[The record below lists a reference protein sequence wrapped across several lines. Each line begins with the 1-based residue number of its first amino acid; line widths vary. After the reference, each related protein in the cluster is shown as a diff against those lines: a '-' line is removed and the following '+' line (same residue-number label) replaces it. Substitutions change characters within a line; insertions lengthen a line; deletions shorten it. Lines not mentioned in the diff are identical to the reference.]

1 MLFSLLL
8 AYFAGISPVVALT
21 GRTLERRGPQ
31 TSAVCSVDFLWADN
45 SEGVSPCLLA
55 AVVIGACQG
64 GSWYIPAL
72 NSTNTYTNP
81 NSTTANVCTCSW
93 LAYNLLAAC
102 ADCQGFMQAVPNVAP
117 YFQSCQIFETTTN
130 SYFPDNYVLPADT
143 FIPYWAT
150 TDPKTWPSQ
159 HFDVTTAKNISQQGH
174 PDISS
179 ATTSSSKKKKTPIGV
194 IVGIS
199 VGGLALVVFAGGTT
213 FLICRR
219 RRTTR
224 PPSSPSVT
232 MEHLTHIRSPS
243 DITMTSIGSLGY
255 ATLVSTSTSPQDR
268 RITTHSYNTS
278 PQSPSY
284 FNSPIATIPQP
295 TAPPSNLEQFVD
307 PFISPLG
314 PINISPG
321 DRKGATG
328 RTPVNDA
335 LTTSPVRIQSW
346 AEPRRSRLNPP
357 PYSPTDDSPSPSA
370 RTQRRH
376 THQTDTYWTHTSGAQ
391 SGSGQAG
398 ESGAS
403 PFSDILARVPENLP
417 PARERVD
424 GKPNI
429 DSKREKKKGTA
440 RSVDRRD
447 IA

>member
-8 AYFAGISPVVALT
+8 VVFAGTSPVIALI
-21 GRTLERRGPQ
+21 GRTLQRRGPQ
-31 TSAVCSVDFLWADN
+31 TSAVCTVDFLLVHSCIKFDEYVHQ
-45 SEGVSPCLLA
+45 SE
-55 AVVIGACQG
+55 
-64 GSWYIPAL
+64 L
-72 NSTNTYTNP
+72 NDRQRLHMVQFCNFSHP
-81 NSTTANVCTCSW
+81 LTANANTDPPSSW

-102 ADCQGFMQAVPNVAP
+102 ADCQGFMQAVPK
-117 YFQSCQIFETTTN
+117 YHFQYPHFISLLKFWDF
-130 SYFPDNYVLPADT
+130 SYFPSSYPLPDGT

-150 TDPKTWPSQ
+150 TDPTTWPSQ

-174 PDISS
+174 RDISS
-179 ATTSSSKKKKTPIGV
+179 TAASASKKKRTPIGL
-194 IVGIS
+194 IVGMI
-199 VGGLALVVFAGGTT
+199 VGGLALVALAGGTT

-224 PPSSPSVT
+224 PPYSPSVT

-268 RITTHSYNTS
+268 RITTYSHDTS

-284 FNSPIATIPQP
+284 LNSPIATIPHTTLP
-295 TAPPSNLEQFVD
+295 TATRSNLEGVID

-314 PINISPG
+314 PINIPPG
-321 DRKGATG
+321 DRKSATG
-328 RTPVNDA
+328 PTPVNDA
-335 LTTSPVRIQSW
+335 STTTPIRIQSW

-357 PYSPTDDSPSPSA
+357 PYSATDDSPSPSA

-376 THQTDTYWTHTSGAQ
+376 THQTDTYWTHTSGPQ

-398 ESGAS
+398 AS
-403 PFSDILARVPENLP
+403 PFGDLLARVPENSP
-417 PARERVD
+417 PARERV
-424 GKPNI
+424 GGELNI
-429 DSKREKKKGTA
+429 DSKREKRKGTK
-440 RSVDRRD
+440 SVDPRD